1 MSRLCNLRKE
11 QLKQSMPIEKLKQK
25 LDINSPVKV
34 YWNYNKKN
42 WSVQQGGKV
51 VSHLESIKLKNVTF
65 QVSEAGRQRVLSQKR
80 KNVHAFACGRI
91 SNMNPKTH
99 SMGLKREVCYNPYRR
114 MYFFE
119 KESKKSIRPTVTVP
133 VVVLTKEGKV
143 FIPT

>member
-1 MSRLCNLRKE
+1 
-11 QLKQSMPIEKLKQK
+11 MPKEKLKQK
-25 LDINSPVKV
+25 LNLSSPVKV
-34 YWNYNKKN
+34 YWNYNKKI

-51 VSHLESIKLKNVTF
+51 VSHLESLKLKNVTF

-91 SNMNPKTH
+91 SSMNPKTR
-99 SMGLKREVCYNPYRR
+99 SVSLKREVCYNPYRR

-119 KESKKSIRPTVTVP
+119 KESKKSIRPTAIVP
-133 VVVLTKEGKV
+133 VVLLTKDGKV